1 MSLKHT
7 INLIRVLSLSLC
19 LALAAGFSAA
29 AEPQIWFSV
38 PPSKEYMKL
47 FSSDAEWPQSL
58 RHIGV
63 FELSTQFASTTGDRT
78 LNTIFAFLQQKHIAL
93 ALEVPIQTPGP
104 GNCGAGIEGYRPPDV
119 VKTLIARFRSLG
131 ANLQYVSMDEPF
143 WFGHLFNGEKRGSSA
158 PCRAEINDIARNV
171 ANNVAVIRSSYPNVA
186 IGEDEPLPNPYRHA
200 EVPPDLVDQ
209 MQRWMDAF
217 ARTTGQPLAFIHFD
231 IGWFPGESPAD
242 DAKNHSH
249 WVSELARAQEAA
261 KAHHIRSGIYY
272 NGNPQD
278 ADGTAWVSHAIE
290 RYKEVEG
297 QEHLQFDD
305 IIFQTWMRQ
314 PELLLP
320 ETAPGTMT
328 NLVFSYLKF
337 KGSAE

>member
-1 MSLKHT
+1 VSLKHT

-200 EVPPDLVDQ
+200 E
-209 MQRWMDAF
+209 
-217 ARTTGQPLAFIHFD
+217 
-231 IGWFPGESPAD
+231 

-297 QEHLQFDD
+297 QDHLQFDD